1 MITLD
6 KKWSVPKFLTY
17 KEAYIK
23 AKNIL
28 KENEVED
35 YSFDAFL
42 IFEHCFKISRKDFPL
57 YYSRNLPEKL
67 CYSFFN
73 LIERR
78 KNREPLQYILGCW
91 EFMGRKYFVGEGV
104 LTPRDD
110 TEVLVRK
117 SIEFLK
123 CIGANRKKV
132 RILDLC
138 SGAGI
143 VAISLAKKFE
153 NSEVLAIELH
163 NKALKYLE
171 KNIELNKVNNVKI
184 LKWDVLFQNLP
195 ENISNDFDLIV
206 SNPPYIK
213 SDEIKNLQE
222 EVKKEPVS
230 ALDGGAD
237 GLNFYR
243 AILKNWKFFLRE
255 GGALCVEIGFDQ
267 AYDVVELFKKNGF
280 KNIEI
285 IRDLSNLDR
294 VVFGTN

>member
-1 MITLD
+1 M
-6 KKWSVPKFLTY
+6 TY
-17 KEAYIK
+17 KEAYIN

-28 KENEVED
+28 RKNEVED

-57 YYSRNLPEKL
+57 YYSQNVPERL
-67 CYSFFN
+67 CSSFFN

-78 KNREPLQYILGCW
+78 KKKEPLQYILGYW

-104 LTPRDD
+104 LIPRDD

-117 SIEFLK
+117 GVKFLED
-123 CIGANRKKV
+123 IGANRKKV

-138 SGAGI
+138 SGSGI
-143 VAISLAKKFE
+143 VAISLAKEFK
-153 NSEVLAIELH
+153 NSEVLAVELH
-163 NKALKYLE
+163 KKALKYLE
-171 KNIELNKVNNVKI
+171 KNIKLNKANNVKI
-184 LKWDVLFQNLP
+184 LKWDVLCQNLP

-230 ALDGGAD
+230 ALDGGTD

-243 AILKNWKFFLRE
+243 AILKNWKFFLKK
-255 GGALCVEIGFDQ
+255 GGALCVEIGSGQ
-267 AYDVVELFKKNGF
+267 SYDVVELFKKNGF
-280 KNIEI
+280 KNIEVI
-285 IRDLSNLDR
+285 KDLSNLDR
-294 VVFGTN
+294 IVFGVK